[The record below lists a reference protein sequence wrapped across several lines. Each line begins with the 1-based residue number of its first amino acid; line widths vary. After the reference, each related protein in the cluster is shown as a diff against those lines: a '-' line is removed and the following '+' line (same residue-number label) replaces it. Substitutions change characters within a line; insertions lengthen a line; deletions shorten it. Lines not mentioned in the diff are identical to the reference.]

1 MINIFEKQFEKL
13 ADKIKLRWKNL
24 TSRFVAYIKRLL
36 FPLYLFPIKL
46 LTYTAYYVVKLLI
59 KTVFAL
65 IKIIFE
71 CIIFP
76 FKSLKN
82 LLKSIFVI
90 ILVIYL
96 FASLFVIVDYLT
108 NQYGVWSK
116 FFCSFGV
123 YPKLRSS
130 VVRVVG
136 GNGEGSGFFIAENQV
151 LTNFHVIA
159 DEPTPKI
166 IFPDGKF
173 TTPVKII
180 GNKDADLALLF
191 TEENYPDLV
200 LPLQDDSLLYANEP
214 LISAGYPLGTD
225 LSGSATIVKGNF
237 NEVRSSKSLS
247 TRYIQT
253 DVSLVGGMSGGPLT
267 DQCGQVVGINTS
279 SLAGLSLFILGSDAK
294 KLVPEFS
301 DQNVTKINVD
311 PSASPEEAVRAYY
324 TYLKARRMKEGFGLL
339 SQEYLQKTNFEEWT
353 ARFTNILDVE
363 IYKSEKYENTKD
375 TAFVKF
381 ATKNWVDGEA
391 EWHDYEGTWKTVK
404 EDGVYKMLKSKIL
417 EVQNPGTEWFYE

>member
-1 MINIFEKQFEKL
+1 M
-13 ADKIKLRWKNL
+13 
-24 TSRFVAYIKRLL
+24 
-36 FPLYLFPIKL
+36 
-46 LTYTAYYVVKLLI
+46 
-59 KTVFAL
+59 
-65 IKIIFE
+65 
-71 CIIFP
+71 
-76 FKSLKN
+76 
-82 LLKSIFVI
+82 
-90 ILVIYL
+90 
-96 FASLFVIVDYLT
+96 FASLFVIVDYLN
-108 NQYGVWSK
+108 NQYGRWTK

-123 YPKLRSS
+123 YPKLRGS
-130 VVRVVG
+130 VVRIVG
-136 GNGEGSGFFIAENQV
+136 GYGEGSGFFISENQV

-173 TTPVKII
+173 ITPVKII

-200 LPLQDDSLLYANEP
+200 LPLQDETLLYANEP

-225 LSGSATIVKGNF
+225 LSGSATIVRGNF

-267 DQCGQVVGINTS
+267 DQCGQVVGVNTL

-294 KLVPEFS
+294 TLIPEFS
-301 DQNVTKINVD
+301 DQNIIKISVD
-311 PSASPEEAVRAYY
+311 PSASPEDAVRAYY
-324 TYLKARRMKEGFGLL
+324 TYLKARRMKDGFGLL

-353 ARFTNILDVE
+353 ARFANILDVG
-363 IYKSEKYENTKD
+363 IYKSEKFENTKD

-391 EWHDYEGTWKTVK
+391 EWHFYEGTWKTIK

-417 EVQNPGTEWFYE
+417 EVENPEMNWFYE